1 MPERARDY
9 DAVLRDLLA
18 ALSKHRVDYALVGG
32 AAVILHGLT
41 RFTEDIDL
49 FLPTDASNLDRLK
62 DALRDVFTDPAID
75 EITATDLVEYA
86 VVRYG
91 PPDADLVID
100 LMTRVGEAFR
110 YEDIEAQ
117 DIEVE
122 GIAARVATPRTLY
135 RMKRGTLRPKDR
147 IDAEALRRQFHLDAE

>member
-18 ALSKHRVDYALVGG
+18 ALSKRRVDYALVGG
-32 AAVILHGLT
+32 AAVILHGLA

-62 DALRDVFTDPAID
+62 DALRDIFTDPAID
-75 EITATDLVEYA
+75 EISATDLGEYA

-122 GIAARVATPRTLY
+122 GIAVRIATPQTLY

-147 IDAEALRRQFHLDAE
+147 IDAEALRRQFHLDEE

>member
-1 MPERARDY
+1 MPEGARDY

-75 EITATDLVEYA
+75 EITATDLAEYA

-110 YEDIEAQ
+110 YEDIDTQ

-122 GIAARVATPRTLY
+122 GIAVRVATPRTLY

-147 IDAEALRRQFHLDAE
+147 IDAEALRRQFHLDEE